1 MMAKVLVVDD
11 AVSTVRMLTHMLRNQ
26 GYEVRPAYSGQE
38 GLDLAA
44 AERPDAIL
52 LDIMMPGMDGLDV
65 CRRLKADTQLAII
78 PVILVT
84 AKDMDEDVVH
94 GLDAGADDYVTKPL
108 NHRVLIARLR
118 AAIRVKEGHDLLAQ
132 ANENLRS
139 EIRERLKAEETLRK
153 KDEELRQSQ
162 KLEALGLLAGGVAH
176 EFNNAL
182 QAIIGYSEAI
192 LGKLRPEDA
201 SYRYSEQI
209 LEVAGNAANIAR
221 QLLGFSRQ
229 QRLAPEYVDAN
240 KVVADL
246 TTLVGPLLGKCIKL
260 SLTLRAKSAIVR
272 ADAGG
277 LQQALLNLCLNAR
290 DAMPDGGQLT
300 ISTADAG
307 PDDASPE
314 SDGATEAT
322 SRLLIGVADTGCGM
336 PPEVVERIFDPFYT
350 TKGVGK
356 GTGLG
361 LALVHG
367 IVRQH
372 GGTIRVASEPGNGT
386 VFTICLPTANV
397 SPAVAVPSHIQ
408 HSVLIT
414 NDRVMT

>member
-11 AVSTVRMLTHMLRNQ
+11 VVSTVRMLTHMLRNQ
-26 GYEVRPAYSGQE
+26 GYEVLPAHSGQE

-52 LDIMMPGMDGLDV
+52 LDVMMPGMDGIDV
-65 CRRLKADTQLAII
+65 CRRLKADTQLAMI
-78 PVILVT
+78 PIILVT
-84 AKDMDEDVVH
+84 AKDMDEDVAH

-108 NHRVLIARLR
+108 NHQVLIARLR
-118 AAIRVKEGHDLLAQ
+118 AAIRGKESHDLLAQ
-132 ANENLRS
+132 ANESLRK
-139 EIRERLKAEETLRK
+139 EIRERLQAEKTLRK
-153 KDEELRQSQ
+153 MDEELRQSQ
-162 KLEALGLLAGGVAH
+162 KLEALGRLAGGVAH

-192 LGKLRPEDA
+192 QGKLRPEDA
-201 SYRYSEQI
+201 SYRYCEQI
-209 LEVAGNAANIAR
+209 LEVAGDAANIAR

-229 QRLAPEYVDAN
+229 QRLEPEYVDAN
-240 KVVADL
+240 EVVADL
-246 TTLVGPLLGKCIKL
+246 ATLVGPILGQCIKL
-260 SLTLRAKSAIVR
+260 RLTLGAKAAIVH

-290 DAMPDGGQLT
+290 DAMPNGGQLT

-307 PDDASPE
+307 PGEAFLDS
-314 SDGATEAT
+314 GNATKAT
-322 SRLLIGVADTGCGM
+322 GSLLIGVVDTGCGM
-336 PPEVVERIFDPFYT
+336 LPKVIERIFDPFYT

-367 IVRQH
+367 IVQQH
-372 GGTIRVASEPGNGT
+372 GGTIRVSSEPGNGT
-386 VFTICLPTANV
+386 AFTICLPTANV
-397 SPAVAVPSHIQ
+397 SPAVAVPSHIR

>member
-11 AVSTVRMLTHMLRNQ
+11 AVSTVRMLTHMLKHQ
-26 GYEVRPAYSGQE
+26 GYEVLPAYSGQE
-38 GLDLAA
+38 GLDRAA

-52 LDIMMPGMDGLDV
+52 LDLMMPGMDGIDV
-65 CRRLKADTQLAII
+65 CRRLKADTQLGMI

-84 AKDMDEDVVH
+84 AKDMDEDVVR

-108 NHRVLIARLR
+108 NHQVLIARLR

-192 LGKLRPEDA
+192 QGKLCSEDA

-209 LEVAGNAANIAR
+209 LEVAGGAANIAR

-229 QRLAPEYVDAN
+229 QRLEPEYVDAN
-240 KVVADL
+240 QVVADL
-246 TTLVGPLLGKCIKL
+246 AKLVGPILGKCITL
-260 SLTLRAKSAIVR
+260 SLTLGAKAAIVH

-290 DAMPDGGQLT
+290 DAMPNGGQLT
-300 ISTADAG
+300 ISTANAG
-307 PDDASPE
+307 PGEALPE
-314 SDGATEAT
+314 SGSATKAT
-322 SRLLIGVADTGCGM
+322 GCLLIGVADTGCGM
-336 PPEVVERIFDPFYT
+336 LPEVIERIFDPFYT

-356 GTGLG
+356 GSGLG

-367 IVRQH
+367 IVQQH
-372 GGTIRVASEPGNGT
+372 GGTIRVSSEPGNGT
-386 VFTICLPTANV
+386 AFTICLPTAHV
-397 SPAVAVPSHIQ
+397 SPAVAVPSHIR